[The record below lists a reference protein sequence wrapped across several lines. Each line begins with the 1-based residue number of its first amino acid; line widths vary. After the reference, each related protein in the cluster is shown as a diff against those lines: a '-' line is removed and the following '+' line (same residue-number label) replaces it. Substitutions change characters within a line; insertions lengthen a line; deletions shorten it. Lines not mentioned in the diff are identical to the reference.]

1 MQKITSLW
9 RKEAEHL
16 QTGLWKKKIVTT
28 AWWTMERGWT
38 ASSMRMA
45 PLLDNTVVRKRKN
58 QPRETRAQRPLH
70 LSTPWTPLF
79 KSLGSVAMSRFSGLS
94 FLGSSHPSQP
104 MDLWV
109 ERMFSAVCEYYESKA
124 RTQLSH
130 VIMWTGVQ
138 RAYLSLFRVGFSRF
152 PWNWLKKKKQSNT
165 IHSSH
170 HSPCG
175 IQLNQLHETY
185 GTEDTPRMCW
195 RHGQVL
201 SDTILSR
208 PLNMNSVVVE
218 SVPVAFSRAPM
229 SLWAL
234 LWNSWLCLAVVSLF
248 GRRLGTVCTVYPC
261 YVNQLWQTHLLMLT
275 KAPLPVFAPVAS

>member
-1 MQKITSLW
+1 MFSVFLFLFLFPVMQKITSLW

-28 AWWTMERGWT
+28 AWWTMERGWM

-79 KSLGSVAMSRFSGLS
+79 KSLGSVAMSHFSGLS

-152 PWNWLKKKKQSNT
+152 PWNWLKKKSNPT
-165 IHSSH
+165 PSTAHIIPRVGYSSISCMKH
-170 HSPCG
+170 
-175 IQLNQLHETY
+175 TA
-185 GTEDTPRMCW
+185 W
-195 RHGQVL
+195 RTHRGYAGDMVRYLVTL
-201 SDTILSR
+201 SSAD
-208 PLNMNSVVVE
+208 P
-218 SVPVAFSRAPM
+218 
-229 SLWAL
+229 
-234 LWNSWLCLAVVSLF
+234 
-248 GRRLGTVCTVYPC
+248 
-261 YVNQLWQTHLLMLT
+261 
-275 KAPLPVFAPVAS
+275 